1 MNNIAENPKAVIF
14 DLDGTIIDTERFY
27 RKVWPKALKHFGYDM
42 SDEQVL
48 ELRSLGRPFAPKKLK
63 EWFGEDFDYDKVRS
77 YRKELFEE
85 CVKKEGI
92 VIKPGVKK
100 LLEFLK
106 ENGIIIAIATATDIP
121 RATRYLDAVGITD
134 MFDKICSAADVPEG
148 KPAPYVYLEACK
160 QLGLNPSE
168 CFAVEDAPNGLK
180 SAAKAGCKVIFV
192 PDQTFDEPEAEKL
205 IFAKVKTADEIIR
218 LLS

>member
-1 MNNIAENPKAVIF
+1 MNKTTYAPKAVIF
-14 DLDGTIIDTERFY
+14 DLDGTIIDTEKFY

-42 SDEQVL
+42 TDAQVL

-85 CVKKEGI
+85 CVKEEGI

-100 LLEFLK
+100 LLEYLK
-106 ENGIIIAIATATDIP
+106 EKGIIIAIATATDIP
-121 RATRYLDAVGITD
+121 RATRYLDAVGITGL
-134 MFDKICSAADVPEG
+134 FDKICSAADVPEG

-160 QLGLNPSE
+160 QLGLEPAE
-168 CFAVEDAPNGLK
+168 CFAVEDAPNGII

-192 PDQTFDEPEAEKL
+192 PDQTESEPEAEKL
-205 IFAKVKTADEIIR
+205 IYAKAKTADEIIG
-218 LLS
+218 LLC